1 MWTNAEAMWEKI
13 WKRIKYQIYEKEH
26 IIKKSLLKNVK
37 TLVVLKC

>member
-1 MWTNAEAMWEKI
+1 MLKQCEK
-13 WKRIKYQIYEKEH
+13 RYENVSQVVDEKEH